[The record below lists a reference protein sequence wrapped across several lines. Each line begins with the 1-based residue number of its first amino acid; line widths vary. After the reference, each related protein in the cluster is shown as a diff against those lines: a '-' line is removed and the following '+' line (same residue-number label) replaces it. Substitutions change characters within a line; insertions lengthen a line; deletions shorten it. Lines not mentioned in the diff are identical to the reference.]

1 MNQDDEQYQDEQ
13 EVVDSTPSEV
23 PEEIVEEPIDR
34 EAESVAPS
42 EEDIVPQP
50 PSKFRRILRMVLLW
64 AIGLLGVFALGVGV
78 AWFTL
83 VNPVRVEKQAL
94 IQELDSVREE
104 AETQLSDL
112 QAKHEA
118 EIQSL
123 LDEML
128 EGSLHMDLL
137 TVMVDVSSAR
147 LALDLNN
154 DVGVRAALAGSDE
167 RLETLQTELQ
177 GDGSEAVA
185 QLRAQLALALD
196 SLESKPATA
205 DRALEQLVEG
215 LNADPSRLV
224 EAGRLGRAC
233 YADRFTWPAQRDN
246 LVRLYRRVLLDD
258 PLVTPRREGGWTRFV
273 GSLCT

>member
-83 VNPVRVEKQAL
+83 VYPVRVEKQAL

-128 EGSLHMDLL
+128 EDSLHMDLL

-205 DRALEQLVEG
+205 DRALEQLVE
-215 LNADPSRLV
+215 D
-224 EAGRLGRAC
+224 
-233 YADRFTWPAQRDN
+233 
-246 LVRLYRRVLLDD
+246 LLQ
-258 PLVTPRREGGWTRFV
+258 LER
-273 GSLCT
+273 SLFSD